1 VAPLSEIF
9 LKELLG
15 KHIKKPK
22 VDTIQHRIKELEPE
36 ILKANVEDVEDIES
50 RSQTTTARDVRY
62 LLQVSHLDCVGLI
75 N

>member
-36 ILKANVEDVEDIES
+36 ILKADIES